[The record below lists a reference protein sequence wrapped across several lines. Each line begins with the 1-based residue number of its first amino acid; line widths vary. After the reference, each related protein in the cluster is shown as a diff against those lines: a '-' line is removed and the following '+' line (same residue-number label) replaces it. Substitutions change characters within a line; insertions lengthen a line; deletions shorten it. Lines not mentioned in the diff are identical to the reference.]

1 MVKIFKK
8 EVIELSEIITE
19 LMKREAENGMI
30 TAMNIAEGLYRQGY
44 RKIEEEGTTY
54 SRN

>member
-19 LMKREAENGMI
+19 LMKREVENGMI
-30 TAMNIAEGLYRQGY
+30 TAMNIAEGLYRRGY
-44 RKIEEEGTTY
+44 RKTEEELTY